1 MAHAL
6 PLLSS
11 TIYKGTEDIMVSK
24 YIGLVAVST
33 LFLSSSFAEEFD
45 QVERKSFYTDKPHYQ
60 KLGEEKVLGKNLVVR
75 KVELEGSELPL
86 VMSHQRPLKPT
97 YEVSDFFPT
106 IRLSHYKG
114 SAEGNKVKY
123 FPMHME
129 LSDKKISNC
138 VMEQLS
144 EISKSKYFSGVHKDY
159 MTSISVWETN
169 LKHGDKPQNAIDK
182 SEFNTEIGESNDMSE
197 FSIAISRSG
206 LCWPIYSWQ
215 IDRKLKEKYPKI
227 IQRVEAE
234 LKNSKESISDSK
246 RKSNVPQII
255 DEQTSFES
263 NEAESM

>member
-1 MAHAL
+1 M
-6 PLLSS
+6 SDENQ
-11 TIYKGTEDIMVSK
+11 IGIEDTLQDE
-24 YIGLVAVST
+24 LVNDTV
-33 LFLSSSFAEEFD
+33 
-45 QVERKSFYTDKPHYQ
+45 
-60 KLGEEKVLGKNLVVR
+60 
-75 KVELEGSELPL
+75 
-86 VMSHQRPLKPT
+86 
-97 YEVSDFFPT
+97 EVSNEDNLEEAAVP
-106 IRLSHYKG
+106 
-114 SAEGNKVKY
+114 AEADGAKAAIDTK
-123 FPMHME
+123 
-129 LSDKKISNC
+129 
-138 VMEQLS
+138 
-144 EISKSKYFSGVHKDY
+144 
-159 MTSISVWETN
+159 
-169 LKHGDKPQNAIDK
+169 NAIDK